1 MKKILFLLLLT
12 VNAIAQNITNVEY
25 FIDNDP
31 GYNLGTEVSL
41 TAGSPL
47 NLSFPVSLTGENEG
61 FHFLTIRA
69 KDENDKW
76 GMPLVRPFYIAAL
89 SSSLIKP
96 NIVKMEY
103 FVDSDPGYGLATNVP
118 ITAGSS
124 VDKNIAFTLPS
135 NFPEGFHFFSIRAKD
150 ENSKWSQVLVRPF
163 YIAALS
169 SSLIKPNIVKME
181 YFVDS
186 DPGYGLAT
194 NVPITSGSSV
204 DKNIAVTLASNLPSG
219 FHFFSIRA
227 KDENGKWSQ
236 VLVRPFY
243 IDRLPSNALPIITQ
257 LEYFIDNDPGY
268 GVATAVSFSI
278 GSEIQKTMMINLYSL
293 SNGEHKIFIR
303 AKDQNGN
310 WSMVG
315 LKSFTVQ
322 DDVVVATEVPE
333 AWCKETV
340 FNIPYEAGG
349 SFAVD
354 NVFTAQL
361 SDENGSFSSP
371 TVIGSINS
379 SSSGIITATIPSGVS
394 LGAGYLIRIIS
405 SNPVISNG
413 SPYDFSILDEC
424 PPPCALSLN
433 LTNPNDQ
440 ITSGNSILEASANG
454 GYIEAQNTITGV
466 NTRSTYKAGAY
477 ILMKP
482 GFFVDNG
489 AVFQTEFGGCVE

>member
-12 VNAIAQNITNVEY
+12 VNAFAQNITKVEY

-31 GYNLGTEVSL
+31 GYNLGTEVSI
-41 TAGSPL
+41 TAGTPQ

-76 GMPLVRPFYIAAL
+76 GMPLVRPFYVTSL
-89 SSSLIKP
+89 SSSLVKP
-96 NIVKMEY
+96 Y
-103 FVDSDPGYGLATNVP
+103 
-118 ITAGSS
+118 
-124 VDKNIAFTLPS
+124 
-135 NFPEGFHFFSIRAKD
+135 
-150 ENSKWSQVLVRPF
+150 
-163 YIAALS
+163 
-169 SSLIKPNIVKME
+169 IVKME

-268 GVATAVSFSI
+268 GVATTVSFSS
-278 GSEIQKTMMINLYSL
+278 GSEIQKTMMINLNSL

-303 AKDQNGN
+303 AKDQNGR

-315 LKSFTVQ
+315 LKSFIVQ
-322 DDVVVATEVPE
+322 DNVVVATEVPE

-394 LGAGYLIRIIS
+394 LGTGYLIRIVS

-489 AVFQTEFGGCVE
+489 AVFKTEFGGCVE